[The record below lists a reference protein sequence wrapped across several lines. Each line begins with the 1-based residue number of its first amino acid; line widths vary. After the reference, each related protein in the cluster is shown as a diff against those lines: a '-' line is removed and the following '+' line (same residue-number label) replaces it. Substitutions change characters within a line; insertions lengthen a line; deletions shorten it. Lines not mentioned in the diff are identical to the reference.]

1 MHPPFE
7 FVMIKVQFVQIVLI
21 IFAINML
28 IIHKKKIK
36 NRQTIKQNYL
46 GTIRVAGIAQ
56 EKEDL

>member
-1 MHPPFE
+1 
-7 FVMIKVQFVQIVLI
+7 MIKVQIVLI

-28 IIHKKKIK
+28 IHKKKIK

>member
-1 MHPPFE
+1 
-7 FVMIKVQFVQIVLI
+7 MIKVQFVQIVLI

-28 IIHKKKIK
+28 IIHKKQIK

-46 GTIRVAGIAQ
+46 GTICVAGIAQ